1 MREGSGLLPLHS
13 WSAATEPLLQPVDD
27 YLATGFQFSR
37 VGLTF
42 WFQPSWSGNG
52 APRDAGGGIKG
63 AWLAKGGNIL
73 AETVETRAPGME
85 RQAFP
90 FLMFGF
96 LE

>member
-1 MREGSGLLPLHS
+1 MGRRAL
-13 WSAATEPLLQPVDD
+13 
-27 YLATGFQFSR
+27 R
-37 VGLTF
+37 VAE
-42 WFQPSWSGNG
+42 WK
-52 APRDAGGGIKG
+52 APGWR
-63 AWLAKGGNIL
+63 KGGNIL